1 MNKWSLCAV
10 ALALV
15 ASCGI
20 PKDQFNAK
28 ALEAEDLSRKY
39 KDEEGKTAS
48 LEQKVRDLAA
58 QLLNKEAERKRLE
71 QRNAEIAALNDEL
84 GRSTKKLAQA
94 KEELEKKSSEYEGL
108 AQSLKGEIQ
117 TGKIELSE
125 LKGKMTVKM
134 KDKILFASGSA
145 RIGKEGQEALAKVA
159 DAFKNLQG
167 KIVRVEGHTDDVPTD
182 PKSAFPTNWEL
193 SLARAM
199 AVLKYMQD
207 QGVDPTL
214 LSAAGYG
221 QYHPI
226 APNDSSD
233 NRSQNRRIEI
243 VLAPA
248 G

>member
-1 MNKWSLCAV
+1 MIKQTLCAT

-15 ASCGI
+15 AACGI
-20 PKDQFNAK
+20 AKDQYNAK
-28 ALEAEDLSRKY
+28 VLEAEDLGRKY
-39 KDEEGKTAS
+39 KDEEGKSAS
-48 LEQKVRDLAA
+48 LEQKVKDLDG

-71 QRNAEIAALNDEL
+71 QKNTELTALNDEL

-94 KEELEKKSSEYEGL
+94 KEELEKKSSEYENL

-145 RIGKEGQEALAKVA
+145 RIGKEGQDALAKVA

-182 PKSAFPTNWEL
+182 PKSAFPSNWEL

-199 AVLKYMQD
+199 AVVKYMQD

-226 APNDSSD
+226 APNDSPE